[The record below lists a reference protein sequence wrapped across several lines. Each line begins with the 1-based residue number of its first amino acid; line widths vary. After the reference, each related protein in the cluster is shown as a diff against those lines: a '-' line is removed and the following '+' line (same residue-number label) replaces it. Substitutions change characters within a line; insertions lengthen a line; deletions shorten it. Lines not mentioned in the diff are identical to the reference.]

1 MTLSLD
7 PLSLVL
13 GLVAGV
19 LAGMI
24 VALLVAGK
32 REKTL
37 IAANSDIAARS
48 AALEERNSALE
59 ERLTA
64 QSAETSALEQR
75 FTLQFENLANRIF
88 DEKTT
93 AMKAQNSESMTA
105 LLTPLRDTLA
115 SFQQKVED
123 SAKEQFSLKNEI
135 RNIMTLNENMRVQT
149 EKLTTALRGDVKA
162 QGGWGEMMLERILE
176 ASGLRRDEDYIV
188 QGSGMGL
195 RHSDDSNRRLQPD
208 VIIKLP
214 EDKHVIVD
222 AKVSLTA
229 YERLAGAT
237 DEAARTAALAEFN
250 TSVKA
255 HIKGLSE
262 RRYQDATG
270 LGTPDFV
277 LMFMPIEGA
286 YALALQSDPTLHN
299 FAWEQRIVIVGP
311 STLFATLRTIASVWR
326 LERQNKNA
334 EEIARQG
341 GNFYDKLATFV
352 GDMETIGNR
361 LQQTQRSYQDAMG
374 KLSNG
379 AGNLLKRAE
388 NLKALGLK
396 TGKSMPKNLLDSAE
410 AATDDGD
417 NAESTAKTARLS

>member
-1 MTLSLD
+1 MTFSFDLLSLA
-7 PLSLVL
+7 L
-13 GLVAGV
+13 GLGAGLLLGIFAA
-19 LAGMI
+19 LAM
-24 VALLVAGK
+24 AAR
-32 REKTL
+32 REKEQA
-37 IAANSDIAARS
+37 IRNSELQARN
-48 AALEERNSALE
+48 AALEERLSAQASEVDALE
-59 ERLTA
+59 
-64 QSAETSALEQR
+64 SR
-75 FTLQFENLANRIF
+75 FALQFENLANRIF
-88 DEKTT
+88 DEKTQHF
-93 AMKAQNSESMTA
+93 KAQNSENLGV
-105 LLTPLRDTLA
+105 LLTPLRETLA

-188 QGSGMGL
+188 QATGMDL
-195 RHSDDSNRRLQPD
+195 RHIEDNARRLQPD

-229 YERLAGAT
+229 YERLAGAS
-237 DEAARTAALAEFN
+237 DETARTAALAEFN

-262 RRYQDATG
+262 RRYQDAAG

-299 FAWEQRIVIVGP
+299 YAWDQRIVIVGP

-341 GNFYDKLATFV
+341 GNFYDKLVAFV
-352 GDMETIGNR
+352 GDMEVIGNR
-361 LQQTQRSYQDAMG
+361 LQQTHRSYQDAMG
-374 KLSNG
+374 KLASG
-379 AGNLLKRAE
+379 TGNLVKRAQD
-388 NLKALGLK
+388 LKALGLK
-396 TGKSMPKNLLDSAE
+396 TGKSMPKNLLDRAE
-410 AATDDGD
+410 AAADDSDDSQETG
-417 NAESTAKTARLS
+417 AKTARLS

>member
-1 MTLSLD
+1 MTISLD

-13 GLVAGV
+13 GLAAG
-19 LAGMI
+19 
-24 VALLVAGK
+24 LLVGILAALK
-32 REKTL
+32 MAASREKSL
-37 IAANSDIAARS
+37 SIANTELAARND
-48 AALEERNSALE
+48 ALEERIAAHASEVN
-59 ERLTA
+59 
-64 QSAETSALEQR
+64 ALEQR

-88 DEKTT
+88 DEKTQSL
-93 AMKAQNSESMTA
+93 KAQNSESLSA
-105 LLTPLRDTLA
+105 LLNPLRDTLTN
-115 SFQQKVED
+115 FQQKVED

-188 QGSGMGL
+188 QAAGMDL
-195 RHSDDSNRRLQPD
+195 RHADDEARRLQPD

-229 YERLAGAT
+229 YERLAGAN
-237 DEAARTAALAEFN
+237 DDASRAAALGEFN

-262 RRYQDATG
+262 RRYQDAVG

-341 GNFYDKLATFV
+341 GNFYDKLVAFV
-352 GDMETIGNR
+352 GDMEVIGNR
-361 LQQTQRSYQDAMG
+361 LQQTHRSYNDAMG
-374 KLSNG
+374 KLASG
-379 AGNLLKRAE
+379 TGNLLKRAQD
-388 NLKALGLK
+388 LKALGLK

-410 AATDDGD
+410 AATDDED
-417 NAESTAKTARLS
+417 NAETEAKTARLS

>member
-48 AALEERNSALE
+48 AALEERNSALQ

-93 AMKAQNSESMTA
+93 AMKAQNSESMSA

-237 DEAARTAALAEFN
+237 DETARTAALAEFN

-374 KLSNG
+374 KLSSG

-388 NLKALGLK
+388 SLKALGLK

-410 AATDDGD
+410 AATDDED
-417 NAESTAKTARLS
+417 NAETTAKTARLS

>member
-1 MTLSLD
+1 MTFSFDLLSLA
-7 PLSLVL
+7 L
-13 GLVAGV
+13 GLGAGLLLGIFAA
-19 LAGMI
+19 LAM
-24 VALLVAGK
+24 AAR
-32 REKTL
+32 REKEQAIRTSEL
-37 IAANSDIAARS
+37 QARN
-48 AALEERNSALE
+48 AALEERLSAQASEVDALE
-59 ERLTA
+59 
-64 QSAETSALEQR
+64 SR
-75 FTLQFENLANRIF
+75 FALQFENLANRIF
-88 DEKTT
+88 DEKTQHF
-93 AMKAQNSESMTA
+93 KAQNSESLGV
-105 LLTPLRDTLA
+105 LLSPLRETLA

-188 QGSGMGL
+188 QATGMDL
-195 RHSDDSNRRLQPD
+195 RHIEDNARRLQPD

-229 YERLAGAT
+229 YERLAGAS
-237 DEAARTAALAEFN
+237 DETARTAALAEFN

-262 RRYQDATG
+262 RRYQDAAG

-299 FAWEQRIVIVGP
+299 YAWDQRIVIVGP

-341 GNFYDKLATFV
+341 GNFYDKLVAFV
-352 GDMETIGNR
+352 GDMEVIGNR
-361 LQQTQRSYQDAMG
+361 LQQTHRSYQDAMG
-374 KLSNG
+374 KLASG
-379 AGNLLKRAE
+379 TGNLVKRAQD
-388 NLKALGLK
+388 LKALGLK

-410 AATDDGD
+410 AAADDSDDSQETG
-417 NAESTAKTARLS
+417 AKTARLS

>member
-7 PLSLVL
+7 PLSLAL
-13 GLVAGV
+13 GLVAGI
-19 LAGMI
+19 LAG
-24 VALLVAGK
+24 VAAALLLAGK
-32 REKTL
+32 REKAITSENTDL
-37 IAANSDIAARS
+37 AARN
-48 AALEERNSALE
+48 AALGERNTALE
-59 ERLTA
+59 DRLRA
-64 QSAETSALEQR
+64 QAAEASALEQR

-93 AMKAQNSESMTA
+93 AMKAQNSESLTA
-105 LLTPLRDTLA
+105 LLAPLRDTLA
-115 SFQQKVED
+115 GFQQKVED

-135 RNIMTLNENMRVQT
+135 RNIMALNENMRVQT

-188 QGSGMGL
+188 QGVGMDL
-195 RHSDDSNRRLQPD
+195 RHSEDSTRRLQPD

-214 EDKHVIVD
+214 EDKHIIVD

-237 DEAARTAALAEFN
+237 DEVARTTALGEFN

-262 RRYQDATG
+262 RRYQDAAG

-341 GNFYDKLATFV
+341 GNFYDKLVTFV

-361 LQQTQRSYQDAMG
+361 LQQTQKSYQDAMG
-374 KLSNG
+374 KLSSG
-379 AGNLLKRAE
+379 TGNLLKRAE
-388 NLKALGLK
+388 SLKALGLK

-410 AATDDGD
+410 AATDGDD
-417 NAESTAKTARLS
+417 NAESSAKTARLS

>member
-7 PLSLVL
+7 PFSLVL
-13 GLVAGV
+13 GLVAGLV
-19 LAGMI
+19 IGALAI
-24 VALLVAGK
+24 AAIIGK

-37 IAANSDIAARS
+37 TVSNAELAARN
-48 AALEERNSALE
+48 AALEDRVAAQTAEVSALE
-59 ERLTA
+59 T
-64 QSAETSALEQR
+64 R
-75 FTLQFENLANRIF
+75 FALQFENLANRIF
-88 DEKTT
+88 DEKTQT
-93 AMKAQNSESMTA
+93 LKAQNSESLTT
-105 LLTPLRDTLA
+105 LLSPLRDTLA

-188 QGSGMGL
+188 QATGMDL
-195 RHSDDSNRRLQPD
+195 RHAEDSARRLQPD

-229 YERLAGAT
+229 YERLAGAN
-237 DEAARTAALAEFN
+237 DDDSRAAALGEFN

-255 HIKGLSE
+255 HIKGLAE
-262 RRYQDATG
+262 RRYQDAAG

-299 FAWEQRIVIVGP
+299 FAWDQRIVIVGP

-341 GNFYDKLATFV
+341 GNFYDKLVAFV
-352 GDMETIGNR
+352 GDMEVIGNR
-361 LQQTQRSYQDAMG
+361 LQQTHRSYQDAMG
-374 KLSNG
+374 KLASG
-379 AGNLLKRAE
+379 TGNLLKRAQD
-388 NLKALGLK
+388 LKALGLK
-396 TGKSMPKNLLDSAE
+396 TGKAMPKNLLDSAE
-410 AATDDGD
+410 AATDGDEDG
-417 NAESTAKTARLS
+417 ESTAKTARLS

>member
-13 GLVAGV
+13 GLAAGLV
-19 LAGMI
+19 VGILA
-24 VALLVAGK
+24 ALKMSAS
-32 REKTL
+32 REKLLSIANTEL
-37 IAANSDIAARS
+37 SARNDALQERIAAHASEVN
-48 AALEERNSALE
+48 
-59 ERLTA
+59 
-64 QSAETSALEQR
+64 ALEQR
-75 FTLQFENLANRIF
+75 FALQFENLANRIF

-93 AMKAQNSESMTA
+93 AMKAQNNESLSA
-105 LLTPLRDTLA
+105 LLTPLRDTLT

-188 QGSGMGL
+188 QATGMDL
-195 RHSDDSNRRLQPD
+195 RHADDSARRLQPD

-237 DEAARTAALAEFN
+237 DDASRTTALGEFN

-262 RRYQDATG
+262 RRYQDAVG

-286 YALALQSDPTLHN
+286 YALALQSDPSLHN

-341 GNFYDKLATFV
+341 GNFYDKLVAFV
-352 GDMETIGNR
+352 GDMEVIGNR
-361 LQQTQRSYQDAMG
+361 LQQTTRSYNDAMG
-374 KLSNG
+374 KLASG
-379 AGNLLKRAE
+379 TGNLLKRAQD
-388 NLKALGLK
+388 LKALGLK
-396 TGKSMPKNLLDSAE
+396 TGKSLPKNLLDSAD
-410 AATDDGD
+410 AATDDED
-417 NAESTAKTARLS
+417 NAETGSKTARLS

>member
-37 IAANSDIAARS
+37 IATNSDIAARS
-48 AALEERNSALE
+48 AALEERNSALQ

-93 AMKAQNSESMTA
+93 AMKAQNSESMSA

-195 RHSDDSNRRLQPD
+195 RHSDDSTRRLQPD

-388 NLKALGLK
+388 SLKALGLK

>member
-13 GLVAGV
+13 GLAAGLLVGV
-19 LAGMI
+19 LA
-24 VALLVAGK
+24 ALKMSAS
-32 REKTL
+32 REKSLSIANTEL
-37 IAANSDIAARS
+37 SARNDALQERIAAHASEVN
-48 AALEERNSALE
+48 
-59 ERLTA
+59 
-64 QSAETSALEQR
+64 ALEQR
-75 FTLQFENLANRIF
+75 FALQFENLANRIF

-93 AMKAQNSESMTA
+93 AMKAQNNESLSA
-105 LLTPLRDTLA
+105 LLTPLRDTLT

-188 QGSGMGL
+188 QATGMDL
-195 RHSDDSNRRLQPD
+195 RHADDSARRLQPD

-237 DEAARTAALAEFN
+237 DDASRTTALGEFN

-262 RRYQDATG
+262 RRYQDAVG

-286 YALALQSDPTLHN
+286 YALALQSDPSLHN

-341 GNFYDKLATFV
+341 GNFYDKLVAFV
-352 GDMETIGNR
+352 GDMEVIGNR
-361 LQQTQRSYQDAMG
+361 LQQTTRSYNDAMG
-374 KLSNG
+374 KLASG
-379 AGNLLKRAE
+379 TGNLLKRAQD
-388 NLKALGLK
+388 LKALGLK
-396 TGKSMPKNLLDSAE
+396 TGKSLPKNLLDSAD
-410 AATDDGD
+410 AATDDED
-417 NAESTAKTARLS
+417 NAETGSKTARLS